1 MHNYSHGRVGF
12 ASDILS
18 SEGHQIEVGGI
29 SFDHGPIQMVSKLEL
44 RLFFKPPINLTVFN
58 HFEIKDHITKHN
70 LPIFNNFK
78 F

>member
-1 MHNYSHGRVGF
+1 MVK
-12 ASDILS
+12 
-18 SEGHQIEVGGI
+18 
-29 SFDHGPIQMVSKLEL
+29 FDSKRHANHGPIQMVLKLES